1 MIPGEIGAI
10 LEYLFYSQI
19 VLLPLG
25 VWKLIDIILWIANH
39 VHVGIN

>member
-1 MIPGEIGAI
+1 MIPREIETI
-10 LEYLFYSQI
+10 LAYLYYSQI
-19 VLLPLG
+19 VLFPLG